1 MAITKQQYQK
11 AFNLL
16 ADAKQTAKD
25 NVHLYSVLPYGDE
38 GYYIQTKSVHIAN
51 ESDAERYTKEI
62 KKITNLISKYNSSR
76 LTKADYER
84 LHNEVNSFLRLHN

>member
-1 MAITKQQYQK
+1 MAITKQQYQQ

-16 ADAKQTAKD
+16 ADAKQTAKE
-25 NVHLYSVLPYGDE
+25 NIHLYSVLPYGDD
-38 GYYIQTKSVHIAN
+38 GYYIQTKSIHIAN
-51 ESDAERYTKEI
+51 EPDSERYTKEI
-62 KKITNLISKYNSSR
+62 KKITKLISRYNSLR